1 MTTATFSKR
10 PATFFARPPR
20 NGLSTFLQIA
30 TVAVALLLGAA
41 FATSMFTDTA
51 EEQLRAAVAP
61 AQTQPVRS

>member
-1 MTTATFSKR
+1 MTTMTFAK
-10 PATFFARPPR
+10 PPQ
-20 NGLSTFLQIA
+20 NGISTCLQIA